1 MGYKVENWVKGGKH
15 QEVRDYDDAMK
26 APLEGN
32 GWTRVTNRDD
42 WNPYVERRKLQKRL
56 LKNLNNV

>member
-26 APLEGN
+26 THLEGN
-32 GWTRVTNRDD
+32 GWVKVASRDD
-42 WNPYVERRKLQKRL
+42 WTPDTKK
-56 LKNLNNV
+56 KNTAKKSTKKSK